1 MQKRTI
7 QSLICLVSVAFLFTA
22 CGAKGGGEAKAKKL
36 GVDTIKQMFSVE
48 ESETMDGYFE
58 NAEVKQLSEAGATAT
73 NAKKSND
80 YSVTVKNDAGAT
92 LYYVEVNIK
101 SGKVKTIQQNPS
113 FLKLTEEEE
122 KMAANMS
129 TSGIFDATVKN
140 KAPKQ
145 AGRLALNWV
154 KERFEP
160 NGEFSTQSAG
170 QAYQNKDY
178 PARAFFDSTIVMQS
192 KNVYSVTVCWPTMDV
207 VQVTVMD
214 QDQ

>member
-1 MQKRTI
+1 MKKKVI
-7 QSLICLVSVAFLFTA
+7 SVSICLLSVAFLFCA

-36 GVDTIKQMFSVE
+36 GVDTIKKMFSVE

-58 NAEVKQLSEAGATAT
+58 NAEVTQLSAAGTTAT

-80 YSVTVKNDAGAT
+80 YSVIVKNEAGAT
-92 LYYVEVNIK
+92 LYYIEVNIK
-101 SGKVKTIQQNPS
+101 SGKAKTIQQNPS
-113 FLKLTEEEE
+113 FLKLTDDEEQ
-122 KMAANMS
+122 MAANMA

-160 NGEFSTQSAG
+160 NGEFSAHTAG

-178 PARAFFDSTIVMQS
+178 PARAFFDSTITMQS
-192 KNVYSVTVCWPTMDV
+192 GNVYSVTVCWPTMDV
-207 VQVTVMD
+207 VQVTVLD
-214 QDQ
+214 S